1 MGVRAFFSRGW
12 NVFDFLIVAISLIPI
27 DESQHA
33 LLARLLR
40 LFRVMRLIYFV
51 PHLRVLVSALL
62 IAVPRMSYVALMMFI
77 IFYVYGAVG
86 NLFFSDINEML
97 WGDIGVS
104 MLTLFRVATLEDWTD
119 VMYETMEIYP
129 LSWIYYL
136 SFIFFST
143 FIFLNMMIG
152 VVINVLQEEHTRVD
166 KEHKEAPD
174 NLSNEEN
181 LIRIERRL
189 VAIEETLK
197 TRRE

>member
-1 MGVRAFFSRGW
+1 MTRVNTRCWRDYCACFGYAV
-12 NVFDFLIVAISLIPI
+12 D
-27 DESQHA
+27 
-33 LLARLLR
+33 
-40 LFRVMRLIYFV
+40 LFRAAFASAGVGAIDCRAAHVICGADDVHYFLC
-51 PHLRVLVSALL
+51 LRRRRQFV
-62 IAVPRMSYVALMMFI
+62 
-77 IFYVYGAVG
+77 
-86 NLFFSDINEML
+86 FSDINEML

-197 TRRE
+197 TRRGINFYTALQLFAILNQFFLVIAR

>member
-1 MGVRAFFSRGW
+1 M
-12 NVFDFLIVAISLIPI
+12 
-27 DESQHA
+27 
-33 LLARLLR
+33 
-40 LFRVMRLIYFV
+40 
-51 PHLRVLVSALL
+51 
-62 IAVPRMSYVALMMFI
+62 
-77 IFYVYGAVG
+77 
-86 NLFFSDINEML
+86 FFSDINEML